1 MTVNEIMRLLDA
13 GYTKEEIAA
22 LTSEPKPAPEVKPDP
37 KPAPEVKPDPKPAPE
52 VKPEPKPAPEVKPEP
67 KPAPEVKPEPA
78 EDQTG
83 ARLDALE
90 KSIASLIKT
99 IQVSNVNNK
108 NIPTLPTDSTKI
120 VDDAMASI
128 IRPTIIKKEG

>member
-22 LTSEPKPAPEVKPDP
+22 LTSDSEPT
-37 KPAPEVKPDPKPAPE
+37 PE
-52 VKPEPKPAPEVKPEP
+52 VKPEPEVKADPEPAPEPEP
-67 KPAPEVKPEPA
+67 TA
-78 EDQTG
+78 DQTG

-108 NIPTLPTDSTKI
+108 NIQTLPTDSTKI
-120 VDDAMASI
+120 VDDALASI
-128 IRPTIIKKEG
+128 IRPTIKKEG

>member
-1 MTVNEIMRLLDA
+1 MTVDQIMKLLDA

-22 LTSEPKPAPEVKPDP
+22 MTSD
-37 KPAPEVKPDPKPAPE
+37 
-52 VKPEPKPAPEVKPEP
+52 PEPKPAPEEKPEP
-67 KPAPEVKPEPA
+67 EQKQEPEEKPEPEPKPEPA

-108 NIPTLPTDSTKI
+108 HVQTLPSDSTKI

-128 IRPTIIKKEG
+128 IRPDIKKKEG

>member
-1 MTVNEIMRLLDA
+1 MTVDQIMKLLDA

-22 LTSEPKPAPEVKPDP
+22 LTSNPE
-37 KPAPEVKPDPKPAPE
+37 PAPE
-52 VKPEPKPAPEVKPEP
+52 VKPEPEPAPEVKPEP
-67 KPAPEVKPEPA
+67 SPEVKPEPA

-83 ARLDALE
+83 VRLDALE

-108 NIPTLPTDSTKI
+108 NIQTLPTDSTKI

-128 IRPTIIKKEG
+128 IRPTIKKEG

>member
-22 LTSEPKPAPEVKPDP
+22 LTSDPEPVPEVKPDP
-37 KPAPEVKPDPKPAPE
+37 VPPAPEPEVKTDPEPAPE
-52 VKPEPKPAPEVKPEP
+52 
-67 KPAPEVKPEPA
+67 PEPA
-78 EDQTG
+78 ADQTG

-128 IRPTIIKKEG
+128 IRPTIKKEG

>member
-1 MTVNEIMRLLDA
+1 MTINEIMKLLDA

-22 LTSEPKPAPEVKPDP
+22 LTSDPE
-37 KPAPEVKPDPKPAPE
+37 PAPE
-52 VKPEPKPAPEVKPEP
+52 VKPEPEPAPEVKPEP
-67 KPAPEVKPEPA
+67 ALEVKPEPA

-99 IQVSNVNNK
+99 IQVSNVNDK
-108 NIPTLPTDSTKI
+108 HIQTLPNDTTKI

-128 IRPTIIKKEG
+128 IRPDIKKKEG

>member
-1 MTVNEIMRLLDA
+1 MTIDQIMKLLDA

-22 LTSEPKPAPEVKPDP
+22 LTSDPE
-37 KPAPEVKPDPKPAPE
+37 PAPE
-52 VKPEPKPAPEVKPEP
+52 VKPEPVPPAPEPEVKTDPE
-67 KPAPEVKPEPA
+67 PAPEPA
-78 EDQTG
+78 ADQTG

-108 NIPTLPTDSTKI
+108 NIQTLPTDSTKI

-128 IRPTIIKKEG
+128 IRPTIKKEG

>member
-22 LTSEPKPAPEVKPDP
+22 LTSDPE
-37 KPAPEVKPDPKPAPE
+37 PAPE
-52 VKPEPKPAPEVKPEP
+52 VKPEVKTDPEP
-67 KPAPEVKPEPA
+67 EEKTDPEPEVKPEPA

-120 VDDAMASI
+120 VDDALASI
-128 IRPTIIKKEG
+128 IRPTMNKKEG

>member
-1 MTVNEIMRLLDA
+1 MTINEIMKLLDA

-22 LTSEPKPAPEVKPDP
+22 LEAPEPEVKTDPEPAPE
-37 KPAPEVKPDPKPAPE
+37 
-52 VKPEPKPAPEVKPEP
+52 
-67 KPAPEVKPEPA
+67 PEVKPEPA
-78 EDQTG
+78 SEVKPDPAEDQTG
-83 ARLDALE
+83 NRLDALE

-108 NIPTLPTDSTKI
+108 NIPTLPSDSTKI

-128 IRPTIIKKEG
+128 IRPTMNKKEG

>member
-1 MTVNEIMRLLDA
+1 MTINEIMKLLDA

-22 LTSEPKPAPEVKPDP
+22 LTSDPE
-37 KPAPEVKPDPKPAPE
+37 
-52 VKPEPKPAPEVKPEP
+52 PEPKPAPEVKPEP
-67 KPAPEVKPEPA
+67 EVKTDPEPVPPAPEPEQA
-78 EDQTG
+78 ADQTG

-108 NIPTLPTDSTKI
+108 NIQTLPTDSTKI

-128 IRPTIIKKEG
+128 IRPTIKKEG

>member
-1 MTVNEIMRLLDA
+1 MTVDQIMKLLDA

-22 LTSEPKPAPEVKPDP
+22 MTSD
-37 KPAPEVKPDPKPAPE
+37 
-52 VKPEPKPAPEVKPEP
+52 PEPKPAPEEKPEQKPEP
-67 KPAPEVKPEPA
+67 EEKPEPEPKPEPA

-99 IQVSNVNNK
+99 IQVSNVNDK
-108 NIPTLPTDSTKI
+108 HIQTLPNDSTKI

-128 IRPTIIKKEG
+128 IRPTIKKEG

>member
-1 MTVNEIMRLLDA
+1 MTINEIMKLLDA

-22 LTSEPKPAPEVKPDP
+22 LEAPEPEVKTDPEPAPEPEVKTDPEPAPEVKP
-37 KPAPEVKPDPKPAPE
+37 A
-52 VKPEPKPAPEVKPEP
+52 
-67 KPAPEVKPEPA
+67 PA

-83 ARLDALE
+83 NRLDALE

-108 NIPTLPTDSTKI
+108 NIPTLPSDSTKI

-128 IRPTIIKKEG
+128 IRPTINKKEG

>member
-1 MTVNEIMRLLDA
+1 MTIDQIMKLLDA
-13 GYTKEEIAA
+13 GYTKEEIAT
-22 LTSEPKPAPEVKPDP
+22 LTSDPEPAPEVKPDP
-37 KPAPEVKPDPKPAPE
+37 EPAPE
-52 VKPEPKPAPEVKPEP
+52 VKPEPE
-67 KPAPEVKPEPA
+67 PAPEVKPEPA

-108 NIPTLPTDSTKI
+108 NIQTLPTDSTKI

-128 IRPTIIKKEG
+128 IRPNIKKEG

>member
-22 LTSEPKPAPEVKPDP
+22 LTSDSE
-37 KPAPEVKPDPKPAPE
+37 PAPE
-52 VKPEPKPAPEVKPEP
+52 VKPEPVPPAPEPEVKTDPE
-67 KPAPEVKPEPA
+67 PAPEPA
-78 EDQTG
+78 ADQTG

-108 NIPTLPTDSTKI
+108 NIQTLPTDSTKI
-120 VDDAMASI
+120 VDDALASI
-128 IRPTIIKKEG
+128 IRPTIKKEG

>member
-1 MTVNEIMRLLDA
+1 MTIDQIMKLLDA

-22 LTSEPKPAPEVKPDP
+22 LTSDPEPVPETVPPAPE
-37 KPAPEVKPDPKPAPE
+37 PEVTTD
-52 VKPEPKPAPEVKPEP
+52 PEPA
-67 KPAPEVKPEPA
+67 PEPA

-108 NIPTLPTDSTKI
+108 NIQTLPNDTTKI
-120 VDDAMASI
+120 VDDALASI
-128 IRPTIIKKEG
+128 IRPTINKKEG

>member
-1 MTVNEIMRLLDA
+1 MTIDQIMKLLDA

-22 LTSEPKPAPEVKPDP
+22 LTSDPE
-37 KPAPEVKPDPKPAPE
+37 PAPE
-52 VKPEPKPAPEVKPEP
+52 VKPEPVPPAPEPEVKTDPE
-67 KPAPEVKPEPA
+67 PAPEPEPA
-78 EDQTG
+78 ADQTG

-108 NIPTLPTDSTKI
+108 NIQTLPNDTTKI

-128 IRPTIIKKEG
+128 IRPTIKKEG

>member
-13 GYTKEEIAA
+13 GYTKEEISV
-22 LTSEPKPAPEVKPDP
+22 LTSDPEPV
-37 KPAPEVKPDPKPAPE
+37 PE
-52 VKPEPKPAPEVKPEP
+52 VKPEPEPAPEEKPEP
-67 KPAPEVKPEPA
+67 EPAPEVKPEPA

-90 KSIASLIKT
+90 KSIANLIKT

-108 NIPTLPTDSTKI
+108 HVPTLPDDSTKI

-128 IRPTIIKKEG
+128 IRPTINKKEG

>member
-22 LTSEPKPAPEVKPDP
+22 LTSDPEPV
-37 KPAPEVKPDPKPAPE
+37 PE
-52 VKPEPKPAPEVKPEP
+52 VKPEPVPPAPEPEVRTDP
-67 KPAPEVKPEPA
+67 EPAPEPEPA
-78 EDQTG
+78 ADQTG

-108 NIPTLPTDSTKI
+108 NIQTLPDDTTKI

-128 IRPTIIKKEG
+128 IRPTIKKEG

>member
-1 MTVNEIMRLLDA
+1 MKIDQIMKLLDA

-22 LTSEPKPAPEVKPDP
+22 LTSDPE
-37 KPAPEVKPDPKPAPE
+37 PAPE
-52 VKPEPKPAPEVKPEP
+52 VKPEPEVKTDPEPEPPAPET
-67 KPAPEVKPEPA
+67 EPA
-78 EDQTG
+78 ADQTVT
-83 ARLDALE
+83 RLDALE

-108 NIPTLPTDSTKI
+108 NIQTLPTDSTKI

-128 IRPTIIKKEG
+128 IRPTIKKEG

>member
-22 LTSEPKPAPEVKPDP
+22 LTSDPEPAQ
-37 KPAPEVKPDPKPAPE
+37 E
-52 VKPEPKPAPEVKPEP
+52 VKPEPVPPAPEPEVKTDPE
-67 KPAPEVKPEPA
+67 PAPEPEPA
-78 EDQTG
+78 ADQTG

-128 IRPTIIKKEG
+128 IRPTIKKEG

>member
-1 MTVNEIMRLLDA
+1 MTVDQIMKLLDA

-22 LTSEPKPAPEVKPDP
+22 LTSDPEPTQEVKPEPEQAPEVKP
-37 KPAPEVKPDPKPAPE
+37 EPAPE
-52 VKPEPKPAPEVKPEP
+52 VKPEPE
-67 KPAPEVKPEPA
+67 

-99 IQVSNVNNK
+99 IQVSNVNDK
-108 NIPTLPTDSTKI
+108 HIQTLPNDSTKI

-128 IRPTIIKKEG
+128 IRPTIKKEG

>member
-1 MTVNEIMRLLDA
+1 MTVDQIMKLLDA

-22 LTSEPKPAPEVKPDP
+22 LTSNPE
-37 KPAPEVKPDPKPAPE
+37 PAPE
-52 VKPEPKPAPEVKPEP
+52 VKPEPEPAPEVKPEP
-67 KPAPEVKPEPA
+67 EPAPEVKPEPSPEVKPEPA

-83 ARLDALE
+83 VRLDALE

-108 NIPTLPTDSTKI
+108 NIQTLPTDSTKI

-128 IRPTIIKKEG
+128 IRPTIKKEG

>member
-22 LTSEPKPAPEVKPDP
+22 LTSDPE
-37 KPAPEVKPDPKPAPE
+37 PAPE
-52 VKPEPKPAPEVKPEP
+52 VKPEPEPAPEVKPEP
-67 KPAPEVKPEPA
+67 EPAPEVKPEPA

-99 IQVSNVNNK
+99 IQVSNVNDK
-108 NIPTLPTDSTKI
+108 HIQTLPNDTTKI

-128 IRPTIIKKEG
+128 IRPDIKKKEG

>member
-22 LTSEPKPAPEVKPDP
+22 LTSDPE
-37 KPAPEVKPDPKPAPE
+37 PAPE
-52 VKPEPKPAPEVKPEP
+52 VKPEPVPPAPEPEVKTDPE
-67 KPAPEVKPEPA
+67 PAPEPEPA
-78 EDQTG
+78 ADQTG

-108 NIPTLPTDSTKI
+108 NIQTLPNDTTKI
-120 VDDAMASI
+120 VDDALASI
-128 IRPTIIKKEG
+128 IRPTIKKEG

>member
-22 LTSEPKPAPEVKPDP
+22 LTSDPEPVPEPVPPAPEPEVKTDP
-37 KPAPEVKPDPKPAPE
+37 EPAPE
-52 VKPEPKPAPEVKPEP
+52 
-67 KPAPEVKPEPA
+67 PEPA
-78 EDQTG
+78 ADQTG

-108 NIPTLPTDSTKI
+108 NIQTLPTDSTKI

>member
-1 MTVNEIMRLLDA
+1 MTIDQIMKLLDA
-13 GYTKEEIAA
+13 GYTKEEIAT
-22 LTSEPKPAPEVKPDP
+22 LTSDPE
-37 KPAPEVKPDPKPAPE
+37 
-52 VKPEPKPAPEVKPEP
+52 
-67 KPAPEVKPEPA
+67 PAPEVKPEPA
-78 EDQTG
+78 TEPEVKTDPEPVPPAPEPEPAADQTG

-108 NIPTLPTDSTKI
+108 NIQTLPNDSTKI

-128 IRPTIIKKEG
+128 IRPTIKKEG

>member
-22 LTSEPKPAPEVKPDP
+22 LTSDPEPEQ
-37 KPAPEVKPDPKPAPE
+37 
-52 VKPEPKPAPEVKPEP
+52 KPEPEEKPEP
-67 KPAPEVKPEPA
+67 EQKPEPEEKPEPEPKPEPA

-83 ARLDALE
+83 TRLDALE

-108 NIPTLPTDSTKI
+108 SIPTLPADSTKI

-128 IRPTIIKKEG
+128 IRPTMNKKEG

>member
-22 LTSEPKPAPEVKPDP
+22 LTSDPEPEQ
-37 KPAPEVKPDPKPAPE
+37 
-52 VKPEPKPAPEVKPEP
+52 KPEPEEKPEP
-67 KPAPEVKPEPA
+67 EPKPEPA

-83 ARLDALE
+83 TRLDALE

-108 NIPTLPTDSTKI
+108 SIPTLPADSTKI

-128 IRPTIIKKEG
+128 IRPTMNKKEG

>member
-22 LTSEPKPAPEVKPDP
+22 LTSD
-37 KPAPEVKPDPKPAPE
+37 
-52 VKPEPKPAPEVKPEP
+52 PEPKPALEEKPEP
-67 KPAPEVKPEPA
+67 EQKPEPEEKPEPEPKPEPA

-128 IRPTIIKKEG
+128 IRPTIKKEG

>member
-22 LTSEPKPAPEVKPDP
+22 LTSDPEPAPEVKPDP
-37 KPAPEVKPDPKPAPE
+37 EPAPE
-52 VKPEPKPAPEVKPEP
+52 VKPEPE
-67 KPAPEVKPEPA
+67 PAPEVKPEPA

-108 NIPTLPTDSTKI
+108 NIQTLPTDSTKI

-128 IRPTIIKKEG
+128 IRPNIKKEG